1 MFSNHPAYPDATL
14 LSREAAALTRDRTD
28 LATLRDVRAIVA
40 SALERA
46 SKCDTIHHPDA
57 RWSLMDLTELL
68 EGALTDIDGEAE
80 RIKRSPLVVL
90 EG

>member
-1 MFSNHPAYPDATL
+1 
-14 LSREAAALTRDRTD
+14 
-28 LATLRDVRAIVA
+28 
-40 SALERA
+40 
-46 SKCDTIHHPDA
+46 
-57 RWSLMDLTELL
+57 MDLTELL